1 MIAPPTPER
10 LEQDKKSVE
19 EQFDKAFVL
28 VEQLARDTEALK
40 AAEKDRTERLDA
52 ALEEMESVLKE
63 LKMSN
68 RRLDDDAQRIRQD
81 VQNLQDSIPKAVDAQ
96 KQATDQRLKELNKE
110 LVGLKT
116 LLSSVSH
123 PGATGAGSS
132 AYTNG
137 TSANQEKIATG
148 EGESSAVMSPS
159 SDAARPPTP
168 SYQSGGSSA
177 TRSIPSWQRSLA
189 MKNSEVS
196 GGSSSN

>member
-10 LEQDKKSVE
+10 LEQDKKSIE
-19 EQFDKAFVL
+19 EQFDRAFAL

-68 RRLDDDAQRIRQD
+68 RRLDDDSQRIRQD
-81 VQNLQDSIPKAVDAQ
+81 VQILQDSIPRAVEAQ
-96 KQATDQRLKELNKE
+96 KEATDQRVKELNKE

-116 LLSSVSH
+116 LLSSLSH
-123 PGATGAGSS
+123 PAAAGAGTS

-137 TSANQEKIATG
+137 TTASQQKMASEMESA
-148 EGESSAVMSPS
+148 AVTSPG
-159 SDAARPPTP
+159 SDADRPVTP
-168 SYQSGGSSA
+168 SYQLGGSST
-177 TRSIPSWQRSLA
+177 TRSIPSWQRSIA
-189 MKNSEVS
+189 MKNSEVA
-196 GGSSSN
+196 GGSSSS